1 MAPDHKGDIMR
12 NWIAALALAAST
24 QALAAHDLV
33 ITNGTVI
40 DGSGAPRFQGWVAVD
55 GDRIAAVGKGKAPDA
70 KRTVDATGQVIAP
83 GFVNMLSW
91 ATQSLLVDGRAVS
104 DLKQGVTLQVMG
116 EAWTMGPLTPAM
128 RDEMIRSQS
137 TLKFDVPWTT
147 LGEYLTHLETKGIAP
162 NVASF
167 VGATTVRIHELGEG
181 DVDPTPAQLASMQK
195 LVTTAMN
202 EGAMGVGSSLIY
214 APSSYAETPELVA
227 LATASARCGG
237 SYISHMRSEG
247 KYIENALDE
256 LITIARESGGPA
268 EIYHMKL
275 SGQANW
281 AKRDA
286 VLAKIAAAKADG
298 LDIRANMYLYP
309 AGATGLDASLPTW
322 VQAGGNDVWIKRL
335 KDPEIRK
342 RVLAEM
348 RAEPDGWENLARSAG
363 DPSRVLFIGFRNPK
377 LRPLIGKTLAQVS
390 AMRGTTPEDTI
401 LDLIIEDD
409 SRVDTVYFLMSE
421 DDVEAFAKLPWVTVG
436 SDAGAPA
443 IEGAFLESSDHPR
456 AYGNVARFLGH
467 YVRDRQVDTLE
478 SAVHRLSG
486 LPAARL
492 KLADRGVLK
501 PGMAADIVL
510 FDPATIQ
517 DHATF
522 AKPQQYAT
530 GVSQVFVNGVQVLKD
545 GEPTGAPAGRFLKG
559 PGFGRCA

>member
-1 MAPDHKGDIMR
+1 MR

-33 ITNGTVI
+33 ISNGKVI
-40 DGSGAPRFQGWVAVD
+40 DGSGAPAFAGWVAVD
-55 GDRIAAVGKGKAPDA
+55 GDRITAVGKGTAPAA
-70 KRTVDATGQVIAP
+70 KRTVDAGGQVIAP

-91 ATQSLLVDGRAVS
+91 ATESLLVDGRGVS

-116 EAWTMGPLTPAM
+116 EGWTMGPLTEPM
-128 RDEMIRSQS
+128 RADMLRTQS
-137 TLKFDVPWTT
+137 TMKFDVPWTT
-147 LGEYLTHLETKGIAP
+147 LGEYLAHLEKKGISP

-181 DVDPTPAQLASMQK
+181 DVDPTPEQLARMQG
-195 LVTTAMN
+195 LVRSAMN
-202 EGAMGVGSSLIY
+202 EGALGVGSSLIY
-214 APSSYAETPELVA
+214 APGGYAETPELVA

-247 KYIENALDE
+247 KNIESALDE

-268 EIYHMKL
+268 EIYHLKL
-275 SGQANW
+275 SGRDNW
-281 AKRDA
+281 GKRDA
-286 VLAKIAAAKADG
+286 VLAKIAAAKAQG
-298 LDIRANMYLYP
+298 LDIRANMYFYP
-309 AGATGLDASLPTW
+309 AGATGLDASMPTW
-322 VQAGGNDVWIKRL
+322 VQAGGDEAWVKRL
-335 KDPEIRK
+335 KDPEIRAK
-342 RVLAEM
+342 VLAEM
-348 RAEPDGWENLARSAG
+348 RAEPVGWENLYRSAG
-363 DPSRVLFIGFRNPK
+363 DPSKVLLIGFRNPK
-377 LRPLIGKTLAQVS
+377 LRPLIGKTLAEVS
-390 AMRGTTPEDTI
+390 AMRGTSPEDTMI
-401 LDLIIEDD
+401 DLVIEDE

-421 DDVEAFAKLPWVTVG
+421 ENVEAFARLPWVTAG

-492 KLADRGVLK
+492 KLSDRGLLK

-510 FDPATIQ
+510 FDPATIR

-522 AKPQQYAT
+522 PKPQQYAT

-545 GEPTGAPAGRFLKG
+545 GEPTGASAGRFVKG
-559 PGFGRCA
+559 AGFGRCT